1 MSDLTTDELVDLVRR
16 AVKGPRLLSSS
27 GASIGDA
34 VVKPLQ
40 VTWRKLADKAAASF
54 AARSRIRSHI
64 PHGKIPKPWIK
75 SHIPPRLREVVLYR
89 NGREAFDAEFSDSGC
104 NARLLAGGQ
113 YLLFR
118 QNTLLQCWSL
128 VEKKPIWQYEREL
141 DLGPDLHGGL
151 IFAFEVV
158 DAGRF
163 VIIVAVTRTPFG
175 T

>member
-1 MSDLTTDELVDLVRR
+1 MSDLTTDELVDLVRC
-16 AVKGPRLLSSS
+16 AVKGPRLSSPS
-27 GASIGDA
+27 GASIGEA

-40 VTWRKLADKAAASF
+40 ETCRRLAVKVASF
-54 AARSRIRSHI
+54 AAPSWTKSHL
-64 PHGKIPKPWIK
+64 PHEKISKPWIK
-75 SHIPPRLREVVLYR
+75 SHIPPRLREAVLHR
-89 NGREAFDAEFSDSGC
+89 NDNKASGAEFSNSG
-104 NARLLAGGQ
+104 ARLLPGGQ

-141 DLGPDLHGGL
+141 DPGSDFRGGL

-163 VIIVAVTRTPFG
+163 VIIVVVTNTSFG